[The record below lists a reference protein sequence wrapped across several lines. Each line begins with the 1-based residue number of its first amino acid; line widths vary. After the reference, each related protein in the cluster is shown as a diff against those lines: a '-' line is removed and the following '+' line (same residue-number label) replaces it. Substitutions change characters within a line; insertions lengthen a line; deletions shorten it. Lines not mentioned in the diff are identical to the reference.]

1 MAFLK
6 VNNTSIIG
14 LAAAVPSVIKEIVEQ
29 ECFSSLDEAER
40 TRDLTHVE
48 RTRIVQDGVHCS
60 DLCYEAA
67 DRLLNQLNWN
77 REEIDALVYVSL
89 SRDYLTPPTSCL
101 LQDRLGLSKECMT
114 FDLPF
119 ACSGYVYGMSILS
132 SMISTGNIKKAL
144 MLVGETTSKWQSSRD
159 KTLWPLHGDAGT
171 ATALMYNENAAPLYF
186 HLNTDGSRGDA
197 IINVAGG
204 MKHPITPDD
213 LIEKEVET
221 GVFRNNVQSSM
232 DGMGVFSFAIKE
244 PGQGIAQ
251 LCDHF
256 SLPLEQIDYLLLHQA
271 NKYIDD
277 KIGKKLKIPADKIPY
292 SIKNYGN
299 TSAASIPMTMV
310 VGIGERMVSSVN
322 HVIMCGF
329 GSGLSW
335 GSCYATLDHVVCL
348 PIIEVK

>member
-6 VNNTSIIG
+6 INNTKIIG
-14 LAAAVPSVIKEIVEQ
+14 LAAAVPSNVKEIVEQ
-29 ECFSSLDEAER
+29 ECFSSRDEAER

-48 RTRIVQDGVHCS
+48 RTRIVQDGVCCS
-60 DLCYEAA
+60 DLCFESA
-67 DRLLNQLNWN
+67 DKLLNQLGWN
-77 REEIDALVYVSL
+77 REEIDAIAYVSL

-101 LQDRLGLSKECMT
+101 LQDRLGLSKECLA

-144 MLVGETTSKWQSSRD
+144 LLVGETTSKWQSSRD

-171 ATALMYNENAAPLYF
+171 ATALEYNESAAPLYF
-186 HLNTDGSRGDA
+186 HLNTDGSRGEA

-204 MKHPITPDD
+204 MRHPITPED
-213 LIEKEVET
+213 LIEKEVEP
-221 GVFRNNVQSSM
+221 GIFRNMVQSSM
-232 DGMGVFSFAIKE
+232 DGMGVFAFAIKE
-244 PGQGIAQ
+244 PGKGISE
-251 LCDHF
+251 LCEHF
-256 SLPLEQIDYLLLHQA
+256 SLSLETIDYLLLHQA

-277 KIGKKLKIPADKIPY
+277 KIGKKLKVPTEKIPY

-310 VGIGERMVSSVN
+310 VGIGQEMQNSVLN
-322 HVIMCGF
+322 VVMCGF

-335 GSCYATLDHVVCL
+335 GSCYANLDHVICL

>member
-6 VNNTSIIG
+6 IDKTSIAGI
-14 LAAAVPSVIKEIVEQ
+14 AAAVPSVVKEIVEQ
-29 ECFSSLDEAER
+29 ECFSSREEAER

-48 RTRIVQDGVHCS
+48 RTRIVQDGVCCS

-67 DRLLNQLNWN
+67 DKLLEQLGWD
-77 REEIDALVYVSL
+77 RKEVDAIVYVAL
-89 SRDYLTPPTSCL
+89 SRDYLTPPTSCI
-101 LQDRLGLSKECMT
+101 LQERLGLTKECMA

-119 ACSGYVYGMSILS
+119 ACSGYVYGLSILS

-144 MLVGETTSKWQSSRD
+144 MLVGETTSKWQSTRD

-171 ATALMYNENAAPLYF
+171 ATALIYNEDAAPLYF
-186 HLNTDGSRGDA
+186 HLNTDGSRASA

-204 MKHPITPDD
+204 MRHPITPDD
-213 LIEKEVET
+213 LIEKEVEP
-221 GVFRNNVQSSM
+221 GVFRNNVQSAM

-244 PGQGIAQ
+244 PGLCISQ
-251 LCDHF
+251 LCEHF
-256 SLPLEQIDYLLLHQA
+256 SLPLDQIDYLLLHQA

-277 KIGKKLKIPADKIPY
+277 KIGKKLKVPTEKIPY
-292 SIKNYGN
+292 SIREYGN

-310 VGIGERMVSSVN
+310 VGVGNKMTTSTSN
-322 HVIMCGF
+322 VIMCGF

-335 GSCYATLDHVVCL
+335 GSCFATLNHVVCL
-348 PIIEVK
+348 PLIEVK